1 MAKLI
6 HTAVKKQLED
16 YDAPSGWGSASLPV
30 YESCFDE
37 YGFGDWSFIGRV
49 GPTDFTS
56 SKAGAAASITLL
68 DVGDGTNA
76 LQRADIFIAN
86 PGCTP
91 GEYAL
96 DITGIIETFNSGYD
110 KLSVAVNGDFIDLEG
125 TVLTHANGTDTY
137 VYPNESFEI
146 TSQFNDTDGSDP
158 GSTVYV
164 PTRNITAEGPCFT
177 QITFWSSTG
186 DAQHNSLGL
195 GDVKYDIVITK
206 I

>member
-1 MAKLI
+1 VTRLI
-6 HTAVKKQLED
+6 HTAVKKQLDHDNGPNE
-16 YDAPSGWGSASLPV
+16 WGTVSLPV

-37 YGFGDWSFIGRV
+37 NGFGDWSFIGGI

-56 SKAGAAASITLL
+56 SKAGASTSITLL

-96 DITGIIETFNSGYD
+96 DITGIIETYNSGFD
-110 KLSVAVNGDFIDLEG
+110 TLSVAVNGDFIDLEG
-125 TVLTHANGTDTY
+125 TVLTHANGTDTF
-137 VYPNESFEI
+137 VYPNGSFEI
-146 TSQFNDTDGSDP
+146 TSQFNDTDASDP

-164 PTRNITAEGPCFT
+164 PTKNITAEGPCFT
-177 QITFWSSTG
+177 QLTFWSSTE
-186 DAQHNSLGL
+186 DAAHNSLSL

>member
-6 HTAVKKQLED
+6 HTAVKKQLEH
-16 YDAPSGWGSASLPV
+16 YNAPSGWSSVSLPV

-37 YGFGDWSFIGRV
+37 YGFGDWSFIGAT
-49 GPTDFTS
+49 GPTSFTS
-56 SKAGAAASITLL
+56 SKTGASASITLL
-68 DVGDGTNA
+68 DVGTGTNA

-91 GEYAL
+91 GEYTL
-96 DITGIIETFNSGYD
+96 DITGIIETYNYGYD
-110 KLSVAVNGDFIDLEG
+110 KLSVSVNDELIDLEG
-125 TVLTHANGTDTY
+125 TILTHANGSDSY
-137 VYPNESFEI
+137 VYSNGSFEI
-146 TSQFNDTDGSDP
+146 TSQFDDQDSSDP
-158 GSTVYV
+158 GSSVYV

-186 DAQHNSLGL
+186 DAQHNTTSLGN
-195 GDVKYDIVITK
+195 VKYDIVITK